1 MTNTN
6 AFAHTHTHKPE
17 IKVGKGESERQR
29 GHAGRQMSVWDS
41 AEPQSEHF
49 MTVE

>member
-41 AEPQSEHF
+41 AEPQCEHF